1 MKKIIVVWLQMVVE
15 GPTLGPIVHS
25 LVSDAQSLM
34 AATAIIVPPRDF
46 QGP

>member
-1 MKKIIVVWLQMVVE
+1 MVGE

-25 LVSDAQSLM
+25 LISDAHAQSLM